1 MRRSP
6 EVHLTLLVVMALSM
20 TACGNEAIASIPR
33 ATCSL
38 TPLVKRVRRARITGM
53 EAQVA
58 AISVTVS
65 LVAAA
70 YRA

>member
-1 MRRSP
+1 
-6 EVHLTLLVVMALSM
+6 
-20 TACGNEAIASIPR
+20 
-33 ATCSL
+33 
-38 TPLVKRVRRARITGM
+38 M

-70 YRA
+70 YRAEALEASAVAATRMQESRCAD